1 MKQLYKPFIF
11 SWFLILTFLFE
22 GALAQTKMELK
33 KPKIPEK
40 KEENKPVFELL
51 NLSTPRVQKES
62 NSTRWGNNPFFQQQP
77 EVEKPKPVE
86 NKPEPQG
93 LVLFEYKVSAIW
105 KIKNEYK
112 ALISGHIVKTGDKLN
127 ELKVTKITPQS
138 ITVQRKNKQK
148 TFKIGILFYD
158 FQI

>member
-22 GALAQTKMELK
+22 GAIAQTKMELK

-51 NLSTPRVQKES
+51 NLSTPPVQKES

-93 LVLFEYKVSAIW
+93 LVLFEYKVC
-105 KIKNEYK
+105 
-112 ALISGHIVKTGDKLN
+112 LIP
-127 ELKVTKITPQS
+127 LK
-138 ITVQRKNKQK
+138 
-148 TFKIGILFYD
+148 
-158 FQI
+158 